1 MDATFMTALQ
11 INHVRHLKDIHI
23 PLSTKER
30 KSLILTG
37 KNGSGKTSVLE
48 AMERFLEYVVSD
60 SFHTEYECNLKLLRM
75 HRKLEIN
82 KEGWPQRKDI
92 KNIKRTIEM
101 WGKWRRYW
109 TDGAMVECSSYFE
122 LRSKYQKGEYI
133 LAYYGDCR
141 KIEVQI
147 SKNIEKVDLKEVYDL
162 NECPSQQLVKY
173 LVNLKTTQAFAQTS
187 GDQQRAREIQDWFD
201 RFEDVL
207 RTIYGDKS
215 LVLKFDIE
223 TFQFTIQQDNREP
236 FDFNSMSM
244 GYAAVFDIVGDLIM
258 RMEKRRR
265 YDVEGLVLIDEIES
279 HLHVELQKNIVP
291 ILMHLFPNIQFVFT
305 THSPFI
311 LNSTPNAVVYDLE
324 KGTLVEE
331 GLTNLPY
338 EGIVKGYFG
347 ADLLSQEL
355 REKFNEY
362 RDLAQKPDLSD
373 ADYARL
379 AELEMYLDEVPDYLA
394 LNFSSQ
400 YSQLK
405 LELDNRADEQK
416 RGVGRKTSSKDQ
428 QRPEMSDGHGR
439 KASLPVR
446 YREYG
451 VVIDDNTMIEKYE
464 DDSQEDKLDSRIV
477 CEDSKDNEKSECSRQ
492 KLELNHWG

>member
-1 MDATFMTALQ
+1 MFFMDKAFVGKAFMDKDCMDKDLGTTFMTALH

-48 AMERFLEYVVSD
+48 ALEKFLEYVVSGNFSSMEKIKKFITFNETNISKCDGTERSKIEALD
-60 SFHTEYECNLKLLRM
+60 SEKYS
-75 HRKLEIN
+75 
-82 KEGWPQRKDI
+82 
-92 KNIKRTIEM
+92 EM
-101 WGKWRRYW
+101 WKAKLQWW
-109 TDGAMVECSSYFE
+109 EDGAIGECTSYAD
-122 LRSKYQKGEYI
+122 LRRKYSQGDYI
-133 LAYYGDCR
+133 FAYYGDR
-141 KIEVQI
+141 REIKVEI
-147 SKNIEKVDLKEVYDL
+147 SKNIEKVDLKEVYKPT
-162 NECPSQQLVKY
+162 ERPSQQLVKY

-187 GDQQRAREIQDWFD
+187 GDQQRAREIQNWFD
-201 RFEDVL
+201 RFEGVL
-207 RTIYGDKS
+207 RTIYADES
-215 LVLKFDIE
+215 LKLNFDIE

-244 GYAAVFDIVGDLIM
+244 GYAAVFDIVGDLMM

-291 ILMHLFPNIQFVFT
+291 ILMQLFPNIQFVLT

-338 EGIVKGYFG
+338 EGVVEGYFG

-362 RDLAQKPDLSD
+362 RTLAQKPDLTD
-373 ADYARL
+373 TDYARL

-394 LNFSSQ
+394 LDFATE
-400 YSQLK
+400 YSRLK
-405 LELDNRADEQK
+405 LELDQ
-416 RGVGRKTSSKDQ
+416 RG
-428 QRPEMSDGHGR
+428 
-439 KASLPVR
+439 
-446 YREYG
+446 
-451 VVIDDNTMIEKYE
+451 
-464 DDSQEDKLDSRIV
+464 
-477 CEDSKDNEKSECSRQ
+477 
-492 KLELNHWG
+492 